1 MDLCLMIEGQEGV
14 TWPQWRALA
23 AACEE
28 HGIPT
33 LFRSDHYQNLD
44 GQHPE
49 RGSLDAWGTII
60 ALSALTTKLRLG
72 TLVTPTS
79 FRHPSIL
86 GKLVVTADH
95 VSHGRI
101 DLGLGA
107 GWHEGE
113 HAAYGFP
120 FLSTAER
127 MDVLEEQLQI
137 LIGTWS
143 EETETP
149 PSGTADES
157 TFSFQSKHYTLS
169 GLNAQPKPVQ
179 RPHPPIIMG
188 GNAGRRSAGLAVR
201 FAAEYNTPFP
211 SLEQIRQRKAN
222 IDRAFE
228 RDGRDPI
235 PFSVMAGVVLG
246 ADAAEVEQRA
256 RVVAQATG
264 LDAEQI
270 VRDPPQGWIV
280 GTLDQ
285 AAEQLAPIREA
296 GVSRVM
302 CNQFVEPD
310 LEQVA
315 RIGELASLVT

>member
-1 MDLCLMIEGQEGV
+1 VELCLMIEGQEGV

-28 HGIPT
+28 HGIAT

-49 RGSLDAWGTII
+49 RGSLDAWGTVI
-60 ALSALTTKLRLG
+60 ALSALTTKLRFG
-72 TLVTPTS
+72 TLVSPTS

-95 VSHGRI
+95 VSGGRI

-107 GWHEGE
+107 GWHAGE
-113 HAAYGFP
+113 HKAYGFP

-127 MDVLEEQLQI
+127 VDVLEEQLEI
-137 LIGTWS
+137 LIGTW
-143 EETETP
+143 
-149 PSGTADES
+149 AQDD
-157 TFSFQSKHYTLS
+157 FSFSGAHYTLS

-188 GNAGRRSAGLAVR
+188 GNAGPRSADLAVR
-201 FAAEYNTPFP
+201 FADEYNTPFP
-211 SLEQIRQRKAN
+211 SIEQIEKRKAN

-228 RDGRDPI
+228 EAGREPI
-235 PFSVMAGVVLG
+235 PFSVMAGAVLG
-246 ADAAEVEQRA
+246 ADAAEVAHRA
-256 RVVAQATG
+256 RVVADATG
-264 LDAEQI
+264 FDAEEI
-270 VRDPPQGWIV
+270 VREPPQGWIV
-280 GTLDQ
+280 GTIEQ
-285 AAEQLAPIREA
+285 AAEQLAPIRDA

-302 CNQFVEPD
+302 CNQFVEP
-310 LEQVA
+310 EVGQVA
-315 RIGELASLVT
+315 RLGELAALLA

>member
-1 MDLCLMIEGQEGV
+1 LDLCLMIEGQEGV

-23 AACEE
+23 EACER

-60 ALSALTTKLRLG
+60 ALSAITTKLRLG

-86 GKLVVTADH
+86 AKLVVTADH
-95 VSHGRI
+95 VSDGRI
-101 DLGLGA
+101 DLGVGA

-113 HAAYGFP
+113 HEAYGFP
-120 FLSTAER
+120 FLPTAER
-127 MDVLEEQLQI
+127 VDVLEEQLEI
-137 LIGTWS
+137 LTGHWG
-143 EETETP
+143 E
-149 PSGTADES
+149 DE
-157 TFSFQSKHYTLS
+157 FSFSGEHYTLS
-169 GLNAQPKPVQ
+169 GLRAEPKPVQ

-188 GNAGRRSAGLAVR
+188 GNAGARSAKLAAR

-211 SLEQIRQRKAN
+211 TLEQINERKAN
-222 IDRAFE
+222 IDHACERA
-228 RDGRDPI
+228 GREPI
-235 PFSVMAGVVLG
+235 PFSIMAGVVLG
-246 ADAAEVEQRA
+246 ADSAEVEGRA
-256 RVVAQATG
+256 RRVAEATG
-264 LDAEQI
+264 RDAGELL
-270 VRDPPQGWIV
+270 RNPPSGWIV
-280 GTLDQ
+280 GTLEQ

-302 CNQFVEPD
+302 CNQFVEPEVD
-310 LEQVA
+310 QVA
-315 RIGELASLVT
+315 RIGELGSLLT